1 MKIVIAG
8 AGSVGRFMARQIAG
22 SGHDVTIIDQTP
34 AVVSRFSSST
44 SGLRWHVGDACEV
57 DTLTAAG
64 CEGADVLAA
73 ATGDDE
79 IGRAHV

>member
-8 AGSVGRFMARQIAG
+8 AGSVGRFMARQLAG

-34 AVVSRFSSST
+34 GVVSRYSSSVT
-44 SGLRWHVGDACEV
+44 SVRWQVGDACEV
-57 DTLTAAG
+57 DTLTA
-64 CEGADVLAA
+64 
-73 ATGDDE
+73 E